1 MKEYKSTLFIILSI
15 SAILGVL
22 FWISSAYSDS
32 KEVLNPSAPAGA
44 LTADEK
50 FFDFGK
56 ISMVNGK
63 VKHNFKVKNLSANP
77 VSIEKIYTSCMC
89 TSGTLILKD
98 KRFGPFGMPGHGA
111 VSKVSQIINSSE
123 EAVIE
128 AEFDPNAHGP
138 AGVGTI
144 QRAIYIETENS
155 GKIEL
160 GFKVVVAP

>member
-15 SAILGVL
+15 FAILGVL

-32 KEVLNPSAPAGA
+32 GEVLNLSAPAGA
-44 LTADEK
+44 LTVDER
-50 FFDFGK
+50 FFDFGE

-77 VSIEKIYTSCMC
+77 VSVEKIYTSCMC

-98 KRFGPFGMPGHGA
+98 KRFGPFGMPGHSA
-111 VSKVSQIINSSE
+111 TPKVSQILNPSE

-128 AEFDPNAHGP
+128 AEFDPSAHGP
-138 AGVGTI
+138 AGVGVI
-144 QRAIYIETENS
+144 QRAIYIETENG

-160 GFKVVVAP
+160 GFKAAVAP